1 MTVTNP
7 PISPARRARALQQD
21 LIESAAQLSEVAEG
35 RSAADLLLVFGR
47 LDRLDADDLTVFG
60 RIVDLVAVAL
70 AQEVGR

>member
-21 LIESAAQLSEVAEG
+21 LIDAAARLSEVAEG
-35 RSAADLLLVFGR
+35 RSAVDLLLVFGR
-47 LDRLDADDLTVFG
+47 LDRLDADDLKVFG
-60 RIVDLVAVAL
+60 RIVDLLTVAL